1 MVAYAVTIE
10 SEFSLHLRER
20 KSADLDAM
28 FNDVEDQESNMRASR
43 IQLNTRYYPPER
55 WDYTDRRKGKDPELP
70 PASQEPFSMEDF
82 TKLLKFMANE
92 FTKVK

>member
-55 WDYTDRRKGKDPELP
+55 
-70 PASQEPFSMEDF
+70 
-82 TKLLKFMANE
+82 
-92 FTKVK
+92 